1 MNFKLTLRLCL
12 FIVFDFNSQSF
23 LSYDSALLR
32 GTSCGVFG
40 QWAIDIKHAYLGTI
54 PKRVRSNQRYD
65 RDLST

>member
-1 MNFKLTLRLCL
+1 M
-12 FIVFDFNSQSF
+12 FDFNSQSF